1 MEKGKNDCTEEVRMT
16 RYALSSLIAGLALP
30 PLLCAAGSLTFF
42 ILCSTV
48 FSSLDSLAYAI
59 CGSIGVMLLLAPLA
73 GWRLVAGRTLPP
85 TLAERYVPLLLL
97 PPLIYLMALS
107 VVWPMLERPNLSVVL
122 FYVVNGACL
131 PWCLFALGVFG
142 GARKS
147 APVRQVGSG
156 LLRMAGYTGLAAIV
170 IGANLYGIVDNT
182 LYRSEG
188 DAGKE
193 IYLPSY
199 LPSVSNNDLVGP
211 ASPPSLRIEANYP
224 RLNGDIS
231 LLPLYGAVARAVYGI
246 PHDIPPAN
254 NDADTGE
261 TAQSPQDPYGLNVV
275 NYNWSLKQ
283 PMSLLV
289 RNGCDIA
296 FGDLAAAQEF
306 AALAVREG
314 REAPELTP
322 IAREALVFFV
332 HKDNPV
338 HGLNLAQLRD
348 IYAGRIRSWEDVGG
362 ADTRIFAFQTE
373 DERTQQALAN
383 MVMDG
388 RTTMRPLLDP
398 NASVADYSNRPD
410 ALGYA
415 FFWRANSLFPDGEI
429 RLLAIDGI
437 APTPENIR
445 SCRYPLTFPLVMAT
459 RRSPRKEVRELMDW
473 ICGPEGQALI
483 DRAGFVSLKGRASR

>member
-1 MEKGKNDCTEEVRMT
+1 MT

-42 ILCSTV
+42 LLCSTL

-59 CGSIGVMLLLAPLA
+59 CGSIGVMLLLAPLT
-73 GWRLVAGRTLPP
+73 GWRMVAGRTLPS

-107 VVWPMLERPNLSVVL
+107 VFWPMLERPNLSVAL
-122 FYVVNGACL
+122 FYVVNGAGI
-131 PWCLFALGVFG
+131 PWCLFALGVFW

-147 APVRQVGSG
+147 APAQQAGKG

-170 IGANLYGIVDNT
+170 IVANLYGIVDNT

-188 DAGKE
+188 DAGKD

-199 LPSVSNNDLVGP
+199 LPSVSSNHLVRP
-211 ASPPSLRIEANYP
+211 ESPPSLRIVANYP
-224 RLNGDIS
+224 RLNGDVS
-231 LLPLYGAVARAVYGI
+231 LLPLYGAVARAVYGVQHDKKTAEHDDATVDNTEQA
-246 PHDIPPAN
+246 PHD
-254 NDADTGE
+254 
-261 TAQSPQDPYGLNVV
+261 PYDLNVV

-283 PMSLLV
+283 PMSQLV

-296 FGDLAAAQEF
+296 FGDLAAAREF

-338 HGLNLAQLRD
+338 QDLRLAQVRD
-348 IYAGRIRSWEDVGG
+348 IYAGKIRSWEDVGG
-362 ADTRIFAFQTE
+362 QNTRIFAFQTD

-383 MVMDG
+383 MVMHG
-388 RTTMRPLLDP
+388 RTIIRPLMDP
-398 NASVADYSNRPD
+398 TASVADYCNRPD

-415 FFWRANSLFPDGEI
+415 FFWRANRLFPDGEI
-429 RLLAIDGI
+429 RFLSIDGV

-445 SCRYPLTFPLVMAT
+445 SGRYPLAFPLVMAT
-459 RRSPRKEVRELMDW
+459 RQAPCKEVRDLMDW

-483 DRAGFVSLKGRASR
+483 DRAGFVSLKGRTFE